1 MITHDFHRP
10 IPPGTVRIFV
20 IHSGESFTVD
30 LPSDRIA
37 DTINAFEDHCGPLS
51 ADRCMAAAAAAAGDD
66 DDDAHVVTLAALW
79 LFLFSP
85 GDEGVMNAG
94 RLGEA
99 IASNGSALLT
109 AMVCPRSGTWT
120 HRLFAMPRLPGT
132 VAPYRATKRDQRRR
146 WR

>member
-10 IPPGTVRIFV
+10 IPSGTVRISV
-20 IHSGESFTVD
+20 ILGGDSFTVD
-30 LPSDRIA
+30 LPSDQIS
-37 DTINAFEDHCGPLS
+37 DTINAFDDHCGPLS

-66 DDDAHVVTLAALW
+66 DAHVVTSAALW
-79 LFLFSP
+79 LFLFQP
-85 GDEGVMNAG
+85 GDEGIMNAG

-109 AMVCPRSGTWT
+109 AAVCPRSGTWT
-120 HRLFAMPRLPGT
+120 HRLFAMPKWPT
-132 VAPYRATKRDQRRR
+132 VVAPYQRAKRDIRRR